1 MGNIIAN
8 YYRDYVGSLKGFEE
22 FHNQVLNMPRDDFDS
37 NYFNK
42 LQTYAS
48 YLLLIN
54 NTPDGMLEHSYK
66 DIMDLIKKQL
76 STNHIHPIFPDEE
89 FENRYF
95 VYNDVNNHYAK
106 EGRMFRH
113 VMEHCLLWGMLKNTN
128 TSLKKIIDFDRCES
142 FVSLKSEYLSDFVEH
157 ISLDIN
163 IKNNDFI
170 RNLRGIANIKPNANY
185 HPTLG
190 ILKYMQKINRP
201 VTDFEV
207 SILLGRVD
215 NLQTEDLIIK
225 RALDIGTKFQST
237 NRNGQRQEFFRAMH
251 WENEQEQLF
260 TYGQSQQPWFKFQT
274 YLICLQNFGLIHK
287 NKVTNNLTLTDE
299 ALKLLGNLPASI
311 LDLNRL
317 INKLNLDSGSLS
329 DKTMKD
335 VLIKENI
342 STLLELIKQEKFIT
356 QVNIFSLT
364 HPIIKEGKKYRNQ
377 FIAELAKIREN
388 YTCQAGSITFEGQ
401 NGRNY
406 VEAHHIIEF
415 AKGGPDILE
424 NLIVIGPTPHTQLHR
439 GSDRAIKDM
448 YINLMSR
455 GAINYSLFEKMVDK
469 YHCLTKS
476 NIDFL
481 VSKGLISSDQQRELL
496 SKL

>member
-1 MGNIIAN
+1 MENIVAN
-8 YYRDYVGSLKGFEE
+8 YYRDYVGSSEGFTN
-22 FHNQVLNMPRDDFDS
+22 FHNQVLNMPRDDFDA
-37 NYFNK
+37 NYFKK

-48 YLLLIN
+48 YLLLLN
-54 NTPDGMLEHSYK
+54 NMPDGDLKHSYK
-66 DIMDLIKKQL
+66 DIMNLIKTQI
-76 STNHIHPIFPDEE
+76 STNHIQPVFPDEE

-95 VYNDVNNHYAK
+95 IYDNIDEHYTN

-113 VMEHCLLWGMLKNTN
+113 VMEHCLLWGMLKNTD
-128 TSLKKIIDFDRCES
+128 TPSKKTIDFDRCES
-142 FVSLKSEYLSDFVEH
+142 FVSLKPEYVSDFVEH

-163 IKNNDFI
+163 INDNDFI
-170 RNLRGIANIKPNANY
+170 LSLRGIANIRPNANY

-190 ILKYMQKINRP
+190 ILKYMQGINRP
-201 VTDFEV
+201 VTDFEISV
-207 SILLGRVD
+207 LLGRVD
-215 NLQTEDLIIK
+215 NLQVEDLIIE
-225 RALDIGTKFQST
+225 RALNIGRSFQST
-237 NRNGQRQEFFRAMH
+237 NRNGQRQEFFRAMQWVDEH
-251 WENEQEQLF
+251 GQLF

-274 YLICLQNFGLIHK
+274 YLICLQNFGLIQK
-287 NKVTNNLTLTDE
+287 NNITNNLTLTDE

-317 INKLNLDSGSLS
+317 INKLDLESGSLS

-342 STLLELIKQEKFIT
+342 STLLDLIKQETFIT
-356 QVNIFSLT
+356 QVNTFSLT
-364 HPIIKEGKKYRNQ
+364 HPIVKEGKKYRNQ

-388 YTCQAGSITFEGQ
+388 YTCQAGSTTFEGQ

-415 AKGGPDILE
+415 SKGGPDILE
-424 NLIVIGPTPHTQLHR
+424 NLIAIGPTPHTQLHR
-439 GSDRAIKDM
+439 GSDRAIRDM

-455 GAINYSLFEKMVDK
+455 GAINYALFEKMADK
-469 YHCLTKS
+469 YHCLTES

-496 SKL
+496 SKI